1 MPESFLS
8 GKHCGP
14 SGTPEIL
21 ARCGCPLTLQAA
33 VVCNSCLP
41 SLLAPAFAD
50 ARGSSY
56 ISEGWQDNEVFLSLP
71 GCSPCCLN
79 LSGAAGVRPPCGF

>member
-1 MPESFLS
+1 MQIHIQNQTAYTLTLGEEHHVPESFLS

-56 ISEGWQDNEVFLSLP
+56 ISEG
-71 GCSPCCLN
+71 
-79 LSGAAGVRPPCGF
+79 AAGVRPPCGF